1 MSKGRPPARLTKIE
15 KHDQMVKQLEQ
26 LSMAMRL
33 NQMMIQQLG
42 KNNESLR
49 NELSNATSMLN
60 DFQYRLLAVQQL
72 NNLDPKKLQD
82 VADALKIDDFN
93 KECVRKDLNDKAEIV
108 NTIESSED
116 IVIVTSSTPGAEF
129 DQGILRSRI
138 KVSETNLPELI
149 DLLVGKSVGDKVT
162 ATLNGVSHS
171 IEILGV
177 RRLPKVE
184 EPVAPV
190 APN

>member
-15 KHDQMVKQLEQ
+15 KHDKMVKQLEQ

-116 IVIVTSSTPGAEF
+116 IVILTSSTPGAEF

-184 EPVAPV
+184 EPVAP
-190 APN
+190 N